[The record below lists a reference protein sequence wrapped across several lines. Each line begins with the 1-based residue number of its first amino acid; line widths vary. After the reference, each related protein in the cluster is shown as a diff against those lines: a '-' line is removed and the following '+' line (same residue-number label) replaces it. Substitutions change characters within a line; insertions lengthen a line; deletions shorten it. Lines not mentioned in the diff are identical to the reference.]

1 MNSVGRIPSL
11 DGLRGIA
18 AVAVMEF
25 HFNIF
30 FLPQARLT
38 EILPS
43 LGRAYLS
50 VDLFFLLSGFVMA
63 HVYGQALATNWRA
76 SWTNFAIARF
86 ARLYPV
92 FAVTTVVMIIIAA
105 LSPTQLSGVSL
116 SAGTLA
122 LQPFMLQQW
131 ASGLSW
137 NYPTW
142 SISTEAEAYAYFVVF
157 AGLLLGGKHPR
168 LLATCCIVILILLS
182 QGAGGSLNYF
192 VGVHAFLRTLAE
204 FSLGVLVYRAHA
216 NAAGSLYG
224 WVGIAAALLA
234 GAALITRLDVL
245 MVGAFACLI
254 YYCVNAPDSLLGKL
268 LNSVP
273 SIALGKWSY
282 SVYLWHVPTHFAV
295 MAALTALGHPVST
308 LSVLSARLL
317 ILLTTL
323 VVVAISAFHYE
334 YFELP
339 IRRLIVRLVP
349 RDSQLREDYRLP
361 SSAGPRP

>member
-1 MNSVGRIPSL
+1 
-11 DGLRGIA
+11 LRGIA

-25 HFNIF
+25 HFNVF

-38 EILPS
+38 EIVPF

-63 HVYGQALATNWRA
+63 HVYGEALATNWRA
-76 SWTNFAIARF
+76 SWMNFAVARF

-92 FAVTTVVMIIIAA
+92 FALTTVAMIVIVA
-105 LSPTQLSGVSL
+105 LSDTPINGVSL

-157 AGLLLGGKHPR
+157 AGLLLRGKNPR
-168 LLATCCIVILILLS
+168 LLAACCIVILILLG
-182 QGAGGSLNYF
+182 QGGGGSLNYF
-192 VGVHAFLRTLAE
+192 VGIRAFLRTLAE
-204 FSLGVLVYRAHA
+204 FSLGVMLYRAHA
-216 NAAGSLYG
+216 SATGISHG
-224 WVGIAAALLA
+224 WVGIGAVVLA
-234 GAALITRLDVL
+234 GAALIIRLDVL

-254 YYCVNAPDSLLGKL
+254 YYCVNAPDSLAGKI

-273 SIALGKWSY
+273 SVALGKWSY

-295 MAALTALGHPVST
+295 MAALAALGHPVSA
-308 LSVLSARLL
+308 LSVLNARLL
-317 ILLTTL
+317 IVLMTA
-323 VVVAISAFHYE
+323 VVVTIAAFHYE
-334 YFELP
+334 YFEMP
-339 IRRLIVRLVP
+339 MRHLIVKFIP
-349 RDSQLREDYRLP
+349 RRNQVTEDYRRP
-361 SSAGPRP
+361 SRARS